1 MKPAVE
7 MHFNK
12 VFISFAAMKK
22 NLLLSLT
29 LILLMATTACNKI
42 KEATER
48 DINIT
53 PDAVEFTVPKITTTA
68 ELKVIDVSAPID
80 LDAIIKAKA
89 DQFGVKNLRNVRI
102 TSLKLDI
109 ISGMD
114 DANNFANVE
123 SVSAKIEATG
133 QAPLTIASA
142 TNNPDVKAG
151 TLVIPVTAGTA
162 ELKSYLTSGD
172 FKYTLSFKARRVT
185 EKELRL
191 RATATYQFTVGL

>member
-1 MKPAVE
+1 
-7 MHFNK
+7 
-12 VFISFAAMKK
+12 MKK

-29 LILLMATTACNKI
+29 LILLMAATSCNKI

-53 PDAVEFTVPKITTTA
+53 PDAVEFTMPKIISTT
-68 ELKVIDVSAPID
+68 ELKVVDVAAPID
-80 LDAIIKAKA
+80 IDAMIKAKA

-114 DANNFANVE
+114 DANNFANIE
-123 SVSAKIEATG
+123 SLSAKIEATG
-133 QAPLTIASA
+133 QAALTIASVA
-142 TNNPDVKAG
+142 NNPDVKAG
-151 TLVIPVTAGTA
+151 TLVIPVTAGST
-162 ELKSYLTSGD
+162 ELKSYLTAGN

-185 EKELRL
+185 DKELRI
-191 RATATYQFTVGL
+191 RATATYQLTVGL